1 MSGTEAAGSAVLDLA
16 DIRIT
21 DSPRVGPKVA
31 RLGHLAAAGWPVPDG
46 YAVTADALGR
56 WLPAAARSELAAMLA
71 EPGPDADLHHLAR
84 RAQELI
90 ESHPLPPWLREAV
103 VQAHQRLRA
112 RTGLGRRLRVAV
124 RSSAISEDGTRAS
137 FAGQYATFL
146 GVGDADAVLHH
157 IRKCWASGFTA
168 HALHYRR
175 RAGDDQLHEHDLA
188 VGVLELVNARSAGV
202 VFTLDPVTGNRGRAV
217 VEANWGFG
225 ESVVSGQV
233 TPDRWVVDKTTG
245 AIVERAIGA
254 KHVWSA
260 LDEAADTVVLAPQA
274 ADLAARPCLD
284 DDEVRYLCAKAAEIE
299 SREGVPQDVEW
310 AIARGSPLPHSVFIL
325 QHRPETA
332 WAQTPEAP
340 GGPAAPTQGKAFDPV
355 QYALR
360 NVFKVPGK

>member
-1 MSGTEAAGSAVLDLA
+1 VTQGSAVLDLA

-21 DSPRVGPKVA
+21 DSHRVGPKVA

-46 YAVTADALGR
+46 YAVTADALGS
-56 WLPAAARSELAAMLA
+56 WLPAAARSELARLFA
-71 EPGPDADLHHLAR
+71 EPDDPLHHLAE
-84 RAQELI
+84 RAQALI
-90 ESHPLPPWLREAV
+90 DSHPLPPWLAEAIAA
-103 VQAHQRLRA
+103 AHERLRQ
-112 RTGLGRRLRVAV
+112 RTGLGQRLRVAV
-124 RSSAISEDGTRAS
+124 RSSAISEDGARAS

-146 GVGDADAVLHH
+146 GVGDVDGVLHH

-188 VGVLELVNARSAGV
+188 VGILELIDVRSAGV
-202 VFTLDPVTGNRGRAV
+202 VFTIDPVTGDRGRAV

-233 TPDRWVVDKTTG
+233 TPDRWVVDKASG
-245 AIVERAIGA
+245 AILERAVGA

-260 LDEAADTVVLAPQA
+260 LDPAAGAVVLAPQA

-284 DDEVRYLCAKAAEIE
+284 DDEVRHLCAKAAEIE
-299 SREGVPQDVEW
+299 RQEGGVPQDVEW
-310 AIARGSPLPHSVFIL
+310 AIVRGTPLPGSVFIL
-325 QHRPETA
+325 QHRPVTA
-332 WAQTPEAP
+332 WAQPAPVPEPEA
-340 GGPAAPTQGKAFDPV
+340 AAAATVRAFDPV

-360 NVFKVPGK
+360 NVFKVPGT